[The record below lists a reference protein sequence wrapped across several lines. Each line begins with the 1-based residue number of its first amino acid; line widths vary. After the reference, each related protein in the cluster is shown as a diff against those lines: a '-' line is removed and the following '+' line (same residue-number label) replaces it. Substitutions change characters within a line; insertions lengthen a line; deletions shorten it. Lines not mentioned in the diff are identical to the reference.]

1 MTELDW
7 NTWGPPLAVLGAG
20 VVVGLVVAFRSRSGS
35 AQERAA
41 EAGQSAREA
50 LLARK
55 TSLIEQIRA
64 LDADMGKLD
73 QPAFLAQREALVI
86 EAAETLRQ
94 LDRLASAPAPTPA
107 PAADDPAGDRRALR
121 AGLWVS
127 LVVVFFGILGVY
139 LTESTKDRASGDSI
153 TGNTSASVAQQESEE
168 VSAARAA
175 LAADPQDLDA
185 INIITYNALTTR
197 KLDEAMAMIDQA
209 RAIDPQSPDVL
220 LHLAILQ
227 LSVGMF
233 DKAELAL
240 GQALAAQPERGRHHL
255 WMGLLRLY
263 QNEPQAAVMS
273 IEKALSL
280 GIRID
285 EQSFARQLLAEAK
298 NPRPAA
304 AAAAPSGPTYSG
316 PGGGAATVAGT
327 VALAEGTAED
337 PSATV
342 FVMVYASAE
351 KGRPVATLRT
361 SAGALPFGFAFE
373 EGHAMGG
380 APWPDQVWVTAKIDA
395 DGAAGSGPDDV
406 TIDLVGP
413 LAKGAQGAVLQLPG
427 RGAPESAETA
437 ASPEPSG
444 AMLAGRVELGE
455 GVVAAPDQTVFLI
468 VYGSAA
474 GAGRPVAA
482 RRLRVGD
489 LPAEF
494 SLGAGDTMGG
504 SPWPDQVWVKAK
516 VDADGSA
523 GSSDGDQDGPLVGP
537 LAAGATGVVVRAG
550 GS

>member
-1 MTELDW
+1 MSELDW

-20 VVVGLVVAFRSRSGS
+20 VIVGLVVAFRSRGGS

-41 EAGQSAREA
+41 DAGQSEREA
-50 LLARK
+50 LRARK
-55 TSLIEQIRA
+55 TSLIEQIRV

-73 QPAFLAQREALVI
+73 QAAFLAQREALVI

-94 LDRLASAPAPTPA
+94 LDQLADTPA
-107 PAADDPAGDRRALR
+107 PAAPPQADDAAGDRRALR

-139 LTESTKDRASGDSI
+139 LTESTKNRASGDSI
-153 TGNTSASVAQQESEE
+153 TGNTSATVAQQESEE
-168 VSAARAA
+168 VTAARAA
-175 LAADPQDLDA
+175 LAANPQDLEA

-209 RAIDPQSPDVL
+209 RAIDAQSPDVL

-233 DKAELAL
+233 DKAEVALA
-240 GQALAAQPERGRHHL
+240 QAVAAQPERGRHHL

-263 QNEPQAAVMS
+263 QNQPQAAVES

-280 GIRID
+280 GLRID
-285 EQSFARQLLAEAK
+285 EQGFARQLLAEAK
-298 NPRPAA
+298 NPRPA

-337 PSATV
+337 PAATV

-361 SAGALPFGFAFE
+361 SAGALPFSFAFE

-427 RGAPESAETA
+427 RGAPAAAEA
-437 ASPEPSG
+437 AAPEPAG
-444 AMLAGRVELGE
+444 PMLAGRVELGD
-455 GVVAAPDQTVFLI
+455 GVAAAPDQTVFLI

-489 LPAEF
+489 LPATF

-523 GSSDGDQDGPLVGP
+523 GSSEGDLDGPLIGP
-537 LAAGATGVVVRAG
+537 IEAGASGVVVRAG